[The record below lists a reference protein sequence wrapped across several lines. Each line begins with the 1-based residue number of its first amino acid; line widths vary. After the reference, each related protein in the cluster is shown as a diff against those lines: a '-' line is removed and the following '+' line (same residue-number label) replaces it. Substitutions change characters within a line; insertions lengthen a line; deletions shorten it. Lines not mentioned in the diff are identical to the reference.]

1 MGLISR
7 VSSRTYRDTSILT
20 ASMTETS
27 EKPEKKSGWGNLLT
41 NIIAGEPVASTSDES
56 SPDEIDSPSEEGV
69 VNLEKEQKREK
80 KLTKKREAEKNES
93 DSDDD
98 GITTVSERQRKHRE
112 WEMIART
119 FPDRADTKE
128 RVQEQ
133 ALKRAARR
141 GVVQLFNAVKEHQR
155 QLQRKQRAEI
165 SSSGRPL
172 STRLKTIS
180 STC

>member
-41 NIIAGEPVASTSDES
+41 NIIAGEPVARTSDES

-119 FPDRADTKE
+119 FPDRAD
-128 RVQEQ
+128 
-133 ALKRAARR
+133 KRACSRTGFETRCEAWRGPTVQRCKRTPKATSAQAKGRKYPAADDHYRR
-141 GVVQLFNAVKEHQR
+141 D
-155 QLQRKQRAEI
+155 
-165 SSSGRPL
+165 
-172 STRLKTIS
+172 
-180 STC
+180 

>member
-98 GITTVSERQRKHRE
+98 GITTVSNANEI
-112 WEMIART
+112 IART

-141 GVVQLFNAVKEHQR
+141 GVVQL
-155 QLQRKQRAEI
+155 
-165 SSSGRPL
+165 
-172 STRLKTIS
+172 
-180 STC
+180 